1 VNTRNRLVALVFLCT
16 LAWRG
21 TALQAQMP
29 ATPVLKKIYTNK
41 AAFKLPLQ
49 IAEPMRGQLREVLLY
64 MKDGADGAWTLKESV
79 SPSQKE
85 FICRVAHD
93 GEYSFAVGTVDKHG
107 QRVPADLY
115 QITPNVTVVVDRQAP
130 DVEVHP
136 VIGTVG
142 ESEVQCTVRD
152 ANPDS
157 NKTKLEYLAAD
168 QSWQPLEPVVGRPG
182 FFKASVPDAL
192 RNGVR
197 ATVTDLAGNTTT
209 KEINL
214 CQPAAKQFADAK
226 PLVFPARET
235 PTTPQQFPDVK
246 GATTLPDPQTAL
258 TAAESQSD
266 KVAMPPMPGSASASG
281 SLPQKALA
289 DASGSGMAGSTA
301 APGCASLP
309 SSEHGT
315 DALAAPSTLR
325 GQARPGDST
334 SGISTPQLI
343 NSLHVSMK
351 YQVDQEGPG
360 GVSKVEVWMTTDDG
374 QNWQLLCE
382 DPDRRSPVEFDLP
395 REGVYGLSLV
405 VSSGAGSGGTPPQRG
420 DVPDWRI
427 EVDTTKPVAQL
438 TSIRPGSGPEAG
450 TFLITWMASDKN
462 LKPDAIDLEFATQP
476 NGPWMAIAKGLKNDG
491 SYRWPGAGITTGEFY
506 FRMTASDMAGNVT
519 ECTWPQPVVLGPSR
533 LKAHVLGVV
542 GGDGLLAPHSN

>member
-1 VNTRNRLVALVFLCT
+1 VKTRNRLVALIFLST
-16 LAWRG
+16 LVWPG
-21 TALQAQMP
+21 TVLQAQMP
-29 ATPVLKKIYTNK
+29 AAPVLKKIYTNK

-64 MKDGADGAWTLKESV
+64 MKDGADGPWTLKESV

-93 GEYSFAVGTVDKHG
+93 GEYSFAVGTLDKNG
-107 QRVPADLY
+107 QRIPADLN
-115 QITPNVTVVVDRQAP
+115 QITPNVIVVVDRQAP
-130 DVEVHP
+130 DVDVHA

-142 ESEVQCTVRD
+142 ESEVQCLVRD

-157 NKTKLEYLAAD
+157 SKTKLEYLAAD
-168 QSWQPLEPVVGRPG
+168 QSWQPMEPVAGRPG

-197 ATVTDLAGNTTT
+197 ATVTDLACNTTT

-214 CQPAAKQFADAK
+214 CQPAAKQFADTK
-226 PLVFPARET
+226 PLVFPAST
-235 PTTPQQFPDVK
+235 APQQFPDVK
-246 GATTLPDPQTAL
+246 AMPNTLPDPQSAL

-266 KVAMPPMPGSASASG
+266 KVATPPMPGTTPASP
-281 SLPQKALA
+281 SLPHAEREGYAMAGGTATTCSALPGKEHCA
-289 DASGSGMAGSTA
+289 DASRS
-301 APGCASLP
+301 PGCP
-309 SSEHGT
+309 SM
-315 DALAAPSTLR
+315 
-325 GQARPGDST
+325 
-334 SGISTPQLI
+334 SGGGASTPQLI
-343 NSLHVSMK
+343 NSLHASLK

-360 GVSKVEVWMTTDDG
+360 GVAKVEVWMTTDDG

-382 DPDRRSPVEFDLP
+382 DPDRRSPVEIDLP

-420 DVPDWRI
+420 DAPDWRI
-427 EVDTTKPVAQL
+427 EVDTTKPAAQL

-476 NGPWMAIAKGLKNDG
+476 NGPWNPIAKGLKNDG

-542 GGDGLLAPHSN
+542 AGDGVLAPHSN